1 MKTVLVSGASGIVGY
16 GILKSL
22 RKSKRDLRLIG
33 TSIFEDSVAEGF
45 CDIFVKALPS
55 NSKDYIPWLITIL
68 KKYKVDMLIPGI
80 DIDMYTWAE
89 NLEILESEG
98 SKVLINNQEL
108 VSICKD
114 KWEFYQRLRKTNNP
128 YCIPSSLSNHFDDL
142 TNEFG
147 LPLLLKPRYG
157 FGSKGIV
164 RVFDKATFL
173 ENREGMGTIL
183 MAQPLIG
190 DDETEYTS
198 SAFCDGDG
206 GFFAFMTFKR
216 KLSKDGFTE
225 KAIVE
230 DVVGMEEALRSL
242 CEVFKPIG
250 PTNFQ
255 FRLDKGKLRLLE
267 INPRISSS
275 TSLRSSFGYN
285 ESVMAV
291 EFFLFHTPI
300 TQPNI
305 LEGRAVR
312 YVEDFIFYK

>member
-55 NSKDYIPWLITIL
+55 NSEDYIPWLITIL
-68 KKYKVDMLIPGI
+68 KKYEVDMLIPGI

-89 NLEILESEG
+89 NKEILERVG
-98 SKVLINNQEL
+98 SKVLINKQEL

-114 KWEFYQRLRKTNNP
+114 KWQFYQRLRKTNNP
-128 YCIPSSLSNHFDDL
+128 YYIPSSLSNDFDDL

-173 ENREGMGTIL
+173 ENEEGMGTIL

-190 DDETEYTS
+190 DDETEYTA
-198 SAFCDGDG
+198 SAFCDGEG

-230 DVVGMEEALRSL
+230 DVEGMEKALRSL

-255 FRLDKGKLRLLE
+255 FRLDQGRLRLLE

-275 TSLRSSFGYN
+275 TSLRSAFGYN

-291 EFFLFHTPI
+291 EFFLFNTPI
-300 TQPNI
+300 TQPRI
-305 LEGRAVR
+305 LGGRAVR